1 MDRRWI
7 AEPTYVCMHACMSN
21 KWRVIVPVEVLHC
34 VFDLGAEIYCML
46 AGWAN
51 DALDCFKLFHT
62 ALGSPCNADCW
73 FHEDSLT
80 YPSDLPNGV
89 HMGIGQLL
97 TIIAEKKG
105 VIANNVP
112 AVLVLSILP
121 YALVTEAEAAWMDIC
136 VSELDATIDLAPF
149 FQCGGHSE
157 FTVKAVVYHL
167 HPADRAVVLNSGHYV
182 AYLKQAGG
190 WHLANDSLNIGL
202 MPRGLRMAGNT
213 ES

>member
-1 MDRRWI
+1 
-7 AEPTYVCMHACMSN
+7 
-21 KWRVIVPVEVLHC
+21 
-34 VFDLGAEIYCML
+34 ML

-136 VSELDATIDLAPF
+136 VSEWDATIDLAPF